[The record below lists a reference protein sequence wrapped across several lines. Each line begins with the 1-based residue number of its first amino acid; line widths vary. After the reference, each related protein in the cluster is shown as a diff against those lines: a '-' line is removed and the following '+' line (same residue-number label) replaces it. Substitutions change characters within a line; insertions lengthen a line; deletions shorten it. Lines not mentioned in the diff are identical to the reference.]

1 MFFKSKISPD
11 ELSQKS
17 DTELYILLCGE
28 KRIARA
34 AFSLLYDRHS
44 ARVYSYCRRI
54 LQNPATAEDIVQ
66 EVFAKLFEQSC
77 AKAEMTNI
85 AGFLIRVARNLCL
98 NEKEKKYNQHIS
110 LEEFHLSSQANEV
123 ERSELLKMIGAA
135 LETLPEAER
144 ESFSLKE
151 FDGLNYTEISKI
163 LNITE
168 QNVRIRVFRGK
179 QKLREILS
187 PYLHDSR

>member
-1 MFFKSKISPD
+1 MFFKSKISAESLAP
-11 ELSQKS
+11 KS
-17 DTELYILLCGE
+17 DTELYSLLREE
-28 KRIARA
+28 KKTARI
-34 AFSLLYDRHS
+34 AFSLLYDRHA

-54 LQNPATAEDIVQ
+54 LQNPASAEDIVQ
-66 EVFAKLFEQSC
+66 DVFAKLFEQSN
-77 AKAEMTNI
+77 AKAEMTNV

-98 NEKEKKYNQHIS
+98 NEKEKKHNQHIS
-110 LEEFHLSSQANEV
+110 LEEFHLSANANEI
-123 ERSELLKMIGAA
+123 ERSELLKMIETA

-144 ESFSLKE
+144 EAFSLKE
-151 FDGLNYTEISKI
+151 YDGLSYTEISKI

-187 PYLHDSR
+187 PYLHDTR

>member
-1 MFFKSKISPD
+1 MFFKSKISPED
-11 ELSQKS
+11 FSQKS
-17 DTELYILLCGE
+17 DMELYTLLREE
-28 KRIARA
+28 KRTARI
-34 AFSLLYDRHS
+34 AFSVLYDRHS

-54 LQNPATAEDIVQ
+54 LQNPQSAEDIVQ
-66 EVFAKLFEQSC
+66 EVFAKLFEQSG
-77 AKAEMTNI
+77 ANAEMVNV

-110 LEEFHLSSQANEV
+110 LEEFHLNSKANEI
-123 ERSELLKMIGAA
+123 ERSELLKMIETA

-144 ESFSLKE
+144 EAFSLKE
-151 FDGLNYTEISKI
+151 FDGLNYAEISKI

-168 QNVRIRVFRGK
+168 QNVRTRVFRGK